1 MLDPQALKQD
11 FPIFKRQINGKPL
24 VYLDNAATS
33 QKPKQVIDAISHY
46 YENSNANIHRG
57 VHALSEE
64 GTAAY
69 ENSRLET
76 AKFINAHSPE
86 EIIFTRNATES
97 INLVAYTWA
106 EKNIQAGDE
115 ILVSA
120 LEHHSNFVP
129 WQQLAKRKQA
139 SLKII
144 PLKISEETLNKAKQV
159 TIELDLE
166 ACKELLTKKPK
177 LLALTGMSN
186 VLGTITP
193 LKEIIAQA
201 HQNGS
206 TVLIDAAQSVAHD
219 TTDVQTLNADF
230 LAFSG
235 HKMLGP
241 TGIGVLYAKKELL
254 EQMPPF
260 LYGGDMVKVVSDSA
274 TEWNDLP
281 HKFEAGTPNIA
292 DVIAFARA
300 LAYLKQA
307 GLQNIAQHEH
317 NLLKYAIERFSKYPE
332 VTLYLSPEQGGIL
345 SFTVKGVHPHDIA
358 SIFNQE
364 GIAIRSGH
372 HCNMPLMQKLQI
384 PATARLSFYLY
395 NTEEDIDQ
403 AEIALQKTI
412 RIFA

>member
-1 MLDPQALKQD
+1 MLDHQTIKAD

-24 VYLDNAATS
+24 TYLDNAATT
-33 QKPKQVIDAISHY
+33 QKPRQVIDAITHY

-57 VHALSEE
+57 VHTLSEE

-69 ENSRLET
+69 EESRFQT
-76 AKFINAHSPE
+76 AKFINAESSE

-97 INLVAYTWA
+97 INLVAYSWA

-120 LEHHSNFVP
+120 VEHHSNFVP
-129 WQQLAKRKQA
+129 WQQLAKRKEA
-139 SLKII
+139 ILKII
-144 PLKISEETLNKAKQV
+144 PIKILEGSINKAKQITV
-159 TIELDLE
+159 ELDRS
-166 ACKELLTKKPK
+166 AYSKLLTNKTK

-186 VLGTITP
+186 VTGTITP
-193 LKEIIAQA
+193 LKEMVAA
-201 HQNGS
+201 AKTNGT
-206 TVLIDAAQSVAHD
+206 TVLIDAAQSAAHN
-219 TTDVQTLNADF
+219 TTDIQDLQADF
-230 LAFSG
+230 LAFSS

-241 TGIGVLYAKKELL
+241 TGVGVLYGRKELL

-260 LYGGDMVKVVSDSA
+260 LYGGDMVKVVTDNA

-292 DVIAFARA
+292 DVVAFAPA

-307 GLQNIAQHEH
+307 GLQNIAEHER
-317 NLLKYAIERFSKYPE
+317 NLLKYAIERFSQYPE
-332 VTLYLSPEQGGIL
+332 VTLYLSPDQGGIL
-345 SFTVKGVHPHDIA
+345 SFTVQGAHPHDIA

-395 NTEEDIDQ
+395 NNTQDIDR
-403 AEIALQKTI
+403 AEVALQKTI
-412 RIFA
+412 KIFA